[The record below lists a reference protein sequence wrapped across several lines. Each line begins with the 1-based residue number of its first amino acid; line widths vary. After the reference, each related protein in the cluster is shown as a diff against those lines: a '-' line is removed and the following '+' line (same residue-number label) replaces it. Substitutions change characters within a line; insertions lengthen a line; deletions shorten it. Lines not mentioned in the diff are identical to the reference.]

1 MPILL
6 LIKIIFM
13 LLNNRKAFSLIEIS
27 LVIIIIAILIAGSLN
42 GIEMVKKAK
51 LATAQSLTEQSV
63 VGQIKDLTIWYETSL
78 ARSFIDSESDNGLKI
93 STWRNINPNALITNN
108 ATQASNAN
116 QPTFFDNRFNDAIPG
131 LYFDGN
137 DFLNFIGTEL
147 VKSAYSVFIVEKRM
161 SGGDLLTMIGGLTT
175 AVNSNLILAYRS
187 STIITQAHYG
197 NDIDFAVPAYSSPIV
212 RMHSFLFNST
222 YGKKYWLNGGITPDK
237 ADATQTA
244 SLIAYDNAYLG
255 RYINYFYFGDI
266 AEIIIFKRSLTT
278 EERISVETYLS
289 KKYNIAIQ

>member
-1 MPILL
+1 MI
-6 LIKIIFM
+6 IK
-13 LLNNRKAFSLIEIS
+13 KAFSLIEIS

-63 VGQIKDLTIWYETSL
+63 VGQIKDLTVWYETSL
-78 ARSFIDSESDNGLKI
+78 QSSFIDSERDNGLKI
-93 STWRNINPNALITNN
+93 STWKDINPNTLIPNN
-108 ATQASNAN
+108 ATQSSSAN

-161 SGGDLLTMIGGLTT
+161 SGGALLTMIGGLTT
-175 AVNSNLILAYRS
+175 AVNSNLILAYRN
-187 STIITQAHYG
+187 STAITQAHYG

-212 RMHSFLFNST
+212 RMHSFLFNGT
-222 YGKKYWLNGGITPDK
+222 YGKKYWLNGGVTPDRT
-237 ADATQTA
+237 DATQTA
-244 SLIAYDNAYLG
+244 SLIAYNNAYLG
-255 RYINYFYFGDI
+255 RYIDYYYFGDI
-266 AEIIIFKRSLTT
+266 AEIIIFKRSLTSQ
-278 EERISVETYLS
+278 ERMSIEAYLS
-289 KKYNIAIQ
+289 KKYNIAIE